1 MVRLYITYCMIQII
15 IHYIQER
22 WFEGYGPM
30 GHFVGL
36 YGALRRTL
44 LQRNLPSMAN
54 LYVTKLERS
63 NYKNLAMS
71 LQRLQGTKKK
81 IFFWHISW
89 LTLTGAVLCLMLY
102 HRQGIKHV
110 FYQKQLANIFSAT
123 NKYKNTC
130 RSALM
135 SPGRSKL
142 IFS

>member
-1 MVRLYITYCMIQII
+1 MIQII

-63 NYKNLAMS
+63 NYKNLAMP
-71 LQRLQGTKKK
+71 LQRLQGTKKESFLLTH
-81 IFFWHISW
+81 ILINFDRSFF
-89 LTLTGAVLCLMLY
+89 M
-102 HRQGIKHV
+102 
-110 FYQKQLANIFSAT
+110 FD
-123 NKYKNTC
+123 
-130 RSALM
+130 AL
-135 SPGRSKL
+135 S
-142 IFS
+142 